1 MVGKGWTWI
10 GSDGATS
17 TSFKVKQNL
26 LAAMQ
31 GMVGIR
37 PKVGEGPLFDSIFK
51 ELLQIDGNADKTTA
65 YLAQVFDSILL
76 PAYALHEMHMKRQGA
91 TLGKIPSQ
99 EFLQHM
105 RNMRTAQNGFQSTV
119 GKRQYFDG
127 NQDVVPYYD
136 LVNLNGD
143 WIKVGGYENGQLD
156 ITRGVVW
163 PGGTIKVPSSDQP
176 RFQRFVNDE
185 SEGGTSVGL
194 IVLAVVFGG
203 FSILVIVFMI
213 YIVRRVRY
221 RHLYMQVII
230 STLQSFTN

>member
-1 MVGKGWTWI
+1 M
-10 GSDGATS
+10 
-17 TSFKVKQNL
+17 
-26 LAAMQ
+26 
-31 GMVGIR
+31 
-37 PKVGEGPLFDSIFK
+37 
-51 ELLQIDGNADKTTA
+51 
-65 YLAQVFDSILL
+65 
-76 PAYALHEMHMKRQGA
+76 
-91 TLGKIPSQ
+91 
-99 EFLQHM
+99 
-105 RNMRTAQNGFQSTV
+105 
-119 GKRQYFDG
+119 
-127 NQDVVPYYD
+127 
-136 LVNLNGD
+136 
-143 WIKVGGYENGQLD
+143 
-156 ITRGVVW
+156 W